1 MPFILHEI
9 LVSATPLTGH
19 LHSKDGHGVLLLTSG
34 SLIRRVLYYNV
45 YIYIFFTCYQPKIS
59 LLLTILYK
67 TYNIFL
73 CTKRIEIHYFF

>member
-1 MPFILHEI
+1 M
-9 LVSATPLTGH
+9 SATPETGH
-19 LHSKDGHGVLLLTSG
+19 LHSKDGHRVLLLTSG
-34 SLIRRVLYYNV
+34 SFIRRVLYYNV
-45 YIYIFFTCYQPKIS
+45 YIFFTRYQPKIS

>member
-45 YIYIFFTCYQPKIS
+45 YIFFLHVTNQK
-59 LLLTILYK
+59 
-67 TYNIFL
+67 
-73 CTKRIEIHYFF
+73 

>member
-19 LHSKDGHGVLLLTSG
+19 LHSQDGHGVLLLTSG

-45 YIYIFFTCYQPKIS
+45 YIFFFTRYQPKIS
-59 LLLTILYK
+59 LLFTILKK
-67 TYNIFL
+67 TYNIFFM
-73 CTKRIEIHYFF
+73 Y